1 MFDGF
6 SIEIFLLLLTTYP
19 LHLTAYILQLTSDLL
34 PDSDTCSISTSPDF
48 WIEA

>member
-19 LHLTAYILQLTSDLL
+19 LHLTAYILQLTYHLFL
-34 PDSDTCSISTSPDF
+34 DSDSCSTSTTQDF